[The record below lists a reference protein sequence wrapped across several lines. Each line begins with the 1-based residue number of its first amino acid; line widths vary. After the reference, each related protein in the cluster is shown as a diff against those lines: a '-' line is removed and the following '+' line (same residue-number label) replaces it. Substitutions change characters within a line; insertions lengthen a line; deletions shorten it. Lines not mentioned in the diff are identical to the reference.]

1 MSLFTFFHLPASLR
15 FYLLLRETNTQKASG
30 SDKLP
35 LYRKH
40 LNICNFPED
49 SLQNTKLGGKQ
60 VYMSERVKINTYFCL
75 SGDYKPFCFSNFLQL
90 DSIRPWK
97 IIALIF
103 VRQFASVRPMR
114 EECNDLTELD
124 YIDFFP

>member
-1 MSLFTFFHLPASLR
+1 MSLFTFFHLPASIR

-30 SDKLP
+30 SDTLP

-49 SLQNTKLGGKQ
+49 SLQNTKLRGKQ
-60 VYMSERVKINTYFCL
+60 VYVSERVKINTFFFL
-75 SGDYKPFCFSNFLQL
+75 FSDYKLFCCSNVLQL
-90 DSIRPWK
+90 DSIHPWK

-103 VRQFASVRPMR
+103 VRQFAAVRPTR